1 MTKRTLLTAATAL
14 SLLAL
19 CGCQTPANGLA
30 TAQRQPSPEEL
41 DAMRQTCQFLKEAG
55 HYFIATTDHDQPR
68 VRPFGTVNLFENR
81 LYIQTGRRKNVARQL
96 LANGKVELCAL
107 KGDRWI
113 RISGILVDD
122 NRREPKQAMLD
133 AYPNLKAMYSP
144 DDDNT
149 MVLFFRP
156 GSVTVT
162 IHSFKDK
169 PVTLNF

>member
-19 CGCQTPANGLA
+19 CGCQTPANGSA

-55 HYFIATTDHDQPR
+55 YYFIATTDHDQPR